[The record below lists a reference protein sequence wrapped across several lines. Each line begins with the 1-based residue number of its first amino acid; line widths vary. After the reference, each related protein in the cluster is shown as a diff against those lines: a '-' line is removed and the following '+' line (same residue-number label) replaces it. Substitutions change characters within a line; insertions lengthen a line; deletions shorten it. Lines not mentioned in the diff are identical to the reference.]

1 MEKNNKKHDETMKQK
16 LILLILFCICTLGVA
31 AQGVV
36 TRQKPRQ
43 NTTQPATPSKPRQNT
58 QQRQN
63 TQTRTQNSG
72 AASTATAR
80 TSSGGSN
87 KTFTAN
93 GVSFTMVYVQGGTF
107 TMGATSDAH
116 SVTLSSYYM
125 GETEVTQA
133 LWEAVM
139 GSLPSDI
146 SSSSYDLRGPQ
157 RPVCYVSW
165 DDCQTFLSRLNS
177 LTGQQFH
184 LPTEAQWEYAA
195 RGGNKSRGYK
205 YSGSNDVGSVA
216 WYYINSGN
224 ARLDDDSF
232 WDVNKLESNN
242 CRTHPVKSK
251 QPNELG
257 LYDMSGNVWEWCQ
270 DWYGS
275 YSGGSQ
281 TNPTGPSSGSS
292 RVYRGG
298 SWGSVAWCCCVSSR
312 NCITPSLRD
321 YYLGLRLAL

>member
-1 MEKNNKKHDETMKQK
+1 MKQK
-16 LILLILFCICTLGVA
+16 LILLLLCCLCSLGAA

-43 NTTQPATPSKPRQNT
+43 NTTQPATPSKPRQNA
-58 QQRQN
+58 QQRQKPRQN
-63 TQTRTQNSG
+63 TQTRPQNSG
-72 AASTATAR
+72 TASTATAR

-107 TMGATSDAH
+107 TMGATSEQDGDADDWEKPAH

-125 GETEVTQA
+125 GETEVTQE
-133 LWEAVM
+133 LWQAVM
-139 GSLPSDI
+139 GSNPSYFKGSNLPVE
-146 SSSSYDLRGPQ
+146 Q
-157 RPVCYVSW
+157 VSW
-165 DDCQTFLSRLNS
+165 EDCQTFVERLNS

-195 RGGNKSRGYK
+195 RGGTKSRGYK
-205 YSGSNDVGSVA
+205 YSGSHSIDYVG
-216 WYYINSGN
+216 WYTDNS
-224 ARLDDDSF
+224 SS
-232 WDVNKLESNN
+232 K
-242 CRTHPVKSK
+242 THPVKSK

-257 LYDMSGNVWEWCQ
+257 LYDMSGNVWEWCS

-281 TNPTGPSSGSS
+281 TNPTGASSGIY
-292 RVYRGG
+292 RVSRGG
-298 SWGSVAWCCCVSSR
+298 SWNSSARDCRVSSR
-312 NCITPSLRD
+312 GRGTPSGRR
-321 YYLGLRLAL
+321 YFLGLRLAL